1 MKLFRTRT
9 GAILQQDN
17 EYRELPNVQWDEL
30 LNRSGL
36 LASLRK
42 EFPSLPKRDGVTDPT
57 ELGLLAP
64 VEGQEVWAAG
74 VTYFRSRVARM
85 EESKEAGGGSFYDRV
100 YDADRPELFMKATA
114 FRVIPSGGEIRIRKD
129 SKWNVPEPEL
139 ALVINARGEIIG
151 FTVGNDVSSRDIE
164 GENPLYL
171 PQAKCYDGSCAL
183 GPGILLTDGLLPTE
197 TPIQLEIHRA
207 GAVVFQGET
216 ALSQIKRTFS
226 DLVEYLYVETTFPVG
241 AVLLTGTGIIPE
253 DSFTLQSGDEVRITI
268 PPIGTLVNRVA

>member
-1 MKLFRTRT
+1 MKLFRTHT
-9 GAILQQDN
+9 GVILEQDS
-17 EYRELPNVQWDEL
+17 EYRELPDVQWDEL
-30 LNRSGL
+30 LNRPAL
-36 LASLRK
+36 LDSLK
-42 EFPSLPKRDGVTDPT
+42 QEFPSLRKRDAVTDPA
-57 ELGLLAP
+57 ELGLLPP
-64 VEGQEVWAAG
+64 VAGQEVWAAG

-100 YDADRPELFMKATA
+100 YEADRPELFLKATP
-114 FRVIPSGGEIRIRKD
+114 FRVVPHGGEIRIRRD

-139 ALVINARGEIIG
+139 ALVINTRGEIVG

-171 PQAKCYDGSCAL
+171 PQAKYYDGSCAL

-197 TPIQLEIHRA
+197 TPIKLEIVR
-207 GAVVFQGET
+207 GGETVFQGET

-226 DLVEYLYVETTFPVG
+226 DLVEFLYVETTFPVG

>member
-1 MKLFRTRT
+1 MKLFRTHT
-9 GAILQQDN
+9 GVILEQDS
-17 EYRELPNVQWDEL
+17 EYRELPDVQWDEL
-30 LNRSGL
+30 LNRPAL
-36 LASLRK
+36 LDSLK
-42 EFPSLPKRDGVTDPT
+42 QEFPSLRKRDAVTDPA
-57 ELGLLAP
+57 ELGLLPP
-64 VEGQEVWAAG
+64 VAGQEVWAAG

-100 YDADRPELFMKATA
+100 YDADRPELFLKATP
-114 FRVIPSGGEIRIRKD
+114 FRVVPHGGEIRIRRD

-139 ALVINARGEIIG
+139 ALVINTRGEIVG

-171 PQAKCYDGSCAL
+171 PQAKYYDGSCAL
-183 GPGILLTDGLLPTE
+183 GPGILLTDGLLATE
-197 TPIQLEIHRA
+197 TPIKLEIVR
-207 GAVVFQGET
+207 GGETVFQGET

-226 DLVEYLYVETTFPVG
+226 DLVEFLYVETTFPVG

>member
-1 MKLFRTRT
+1 MKIFRTST
-9 GAILQQDN
+9 GALIEHENQL
-17 EYRELPNVQWDEL
+17 RELPDVGWDQL
-30 LNRSGL
+30 LNRPAL

-42 EFPSLPKRDGVTDPT
+42 EFASLPERPGVKDPS
-57 ELGLLAP
+57 ELDLLPP

-100 YDADRPELFMKATA
+100 YDADRPELFLKAA
-114 FRVIPSGGEIRIRKD
+114 PYRVVPHGGAIRIRRD

-139 ALVINARGEIIG
+139 ALVINSRAEIIG
-151 FTVGNDVSSRDIE
+151 YTVGNDVSSRDIE

-183 GPGILLTDGLLPTE
+183 GPGILLTDSPLPPE
-197 TPIQLEIHRA
+197 TPIQLEISRK
-207 GAVVFQGET
+207 GET
-216 ALSQIKRTFS
+216 VFHGETSLAQIKRTFR
-226 DLVEYLYVETTFPVG
+226 DLVEYLYMETAFPVG

-253 DSFTLQSGDEVRITI
+253 DSFTLLSGDEVRITI
-268 PPIGTLVNRVA
+268 PPIGTLANRVA